1 MLFGGCLTRVG
12 LCPERSRLSAHA
24 PLHLARGR
32 LRFFG
37 AVPLVSPDG
46 ECLGALCVCDV
57 RERHM
62 DTANL
67 GVLSSFASMAMRH
80 VVKEQQFRLAQ
91 QHHDEVSGC
100 RGLPS
105 NSTATHN

>member
-1 MLFGGCLTRVG
+1 M
-12 LCPERSRLSAHA
+12 
-24 PLHLARGR
+24 
-32 LRFFG
+32 
-37 AVPLVSPDG
+37 PLVSADG

-62 DTANL
+62 DAANL

-100 RGLPS
+100 GGLPS
-105 NSTATHN
+105 NSTATHANCWTS